1 MSKKNKPFRPVVAIS
16 SDLPTGFVVFRRPD
30 GHWSPD
36 IAVAEIAETPDA
48 AQSLIARAKSDHDG
62 NLVVEPELIEVIKE
76 GGFVRPASLRELI
89 RATGP
94 TFSLPSLAAI

>member
-36 IAVAEIAETPDA
+36 ISTAEIALTPDS
-48 AQSLIARAKSDHDG
+48 AQTLITKAKDDHDG
-62 NLVVEPELIEVIKE
+62 NLVVEPELIEVIQE

-94 TFSLPSLAAI
+94 TFPLPGPSAN